1 VSIATPPDPPAPFAL
16 QPFRQLL
23 WGLSIR
29 SSAYSVGL
37 ATIRFGGFF
46 LIPLYWRYLDTTDYG
61 ILAVASIVTNFLSVV
76 LGLGISESVLRFYHE
91 WTPERRRS
99 RLGSLWV
106 LDWGSSL
113 AIGLPLAAW
122 GGALTPLVSTQVP
135 FDPYLRLAV
144 LSATVLS
151 MATTPVTLLRV
162 EERAGTYLACAGA
175 AFGLRAV
182 LSLALLIGAGM
193 GPAAVL
199 VADVLSGTLMLPVY
213 TLLLLRHARPALDR
227 GALKEGLTYSA
238 PLIPAILAESVASV
252 ADRFVLERF
261 VSLPRLGLYA
271 VGDSLGGAVRI
282 LNTGLKTAW
291 LPFQIRAAVQR
302 ADGPLVIARMATFF
316 VAALLWV
323 ALAIAATGEDLV
335 VSVGVPR
342 YYPVGALLP
351 FFVLPHL
358 VSSFIP
364 IVSGGIAV
372 ARRTGHVAMGAI
384 LQLAV
389 AVAALLW
396 LVPRYGIG
404 GAIAAMTLAAV
415 VRLTFTFAVARH
427 FYPVPWEWHKIG
439 WLTGAALLA
448 FAAARAVPWPP
459 SIPGLL
465 LRASIVA
472 SSAVAA
478 SWLVLGGHA
487 AWHLIR
493 ARPPES
499 PIAPDSPTH
508 R

>member
-1 VSIATPPDPPAPFAL
+1 VSIATPPEPTAPFAQ
-16 QPFRQLL
+16 QPFPQLL
-23 WGLSIR
+23 WGLSTR

-37 ATIRFGGFF
+37 VAIRFGGFL
-46 LIPLYWRYLDTTDYG
+46 LIPLYWRYLDTIDYG
-61 ILAVASIVTNFLSVV
+61 ILAVASIVSSFLSVV
-76 LGLGISESVLRFYHE
+76 LGLGISESLLRFYHA
-91 WTPERRRS
+91 WTPETRRS

-106 LDWGSSL
+106 LDWASSL

-122 GGALTPLVSTQVP
+122 GGALAPLISTQVP

-151 MATTPVTLLRV
+151 MATTPATLLRV

-182 LSLALLIGAGM
+182 LSLSLLIGAGM

-227 GALKEGLTYSA
+227 AALKEGLTYSA

-302 ADGPLVIARMATFF
+302 GDGPLIIARMATFF

-323 ALAIAATGEDLV
+323 ALAIAAIGEDLV
-335 VSVGVPR
+335 VAIGVPR

-372 ARRTGHVAMGAI
+372 ARRTGQVATGAV

-389 AVAALLW
+389 AVGALLW

-415 VRLTFTFAVARH
+415 VRLAFTFAVARH
-427 FYPVPWEWHKIG
+427 FSPVPWEWHKIG
-439 WLTGAALLA
+439 WLTGAALIA
-448 FAAARAVPWPP
+448 FAVARAVPWPP
-459 SIPGLL
+459 SIAGLL
-465 LRASIVA
+465 LRFSIVA
-472 SSAVAA
+472 ASAAA
-478 SWLVLGGHA
+478 SSWFVLGGHR
-487 AWHLIR
+487 AWQQLRGGR
-493 ARPPES
+493 ARSHVVPRP
-499 PIAPDSPTH
+499 
-508 R
+508 